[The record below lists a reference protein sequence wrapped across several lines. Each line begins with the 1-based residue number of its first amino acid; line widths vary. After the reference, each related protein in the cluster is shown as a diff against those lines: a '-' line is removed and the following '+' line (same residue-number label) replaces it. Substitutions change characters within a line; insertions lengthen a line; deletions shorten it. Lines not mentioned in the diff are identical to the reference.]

1 VEYLY
6 SLDIANL
13 VAKHLA
19 ISLFRYADEISEH
32 EGKCSQC
39 GRDLKKKINQ
49 YILYFFNP
57 RRTLHPRVL
66 FLCSMVTASLAEIKK
81 ALRTL
86 DENTVQ
92 ELCMK
97 LAKYKKE
104 NKELLT
110 YLLFDAHDEQTYI
123 TSIKNQLNELFF
135 AVNPTTVYFQKKS
148 LRKILRLVNKQI
160 KYSGNKQT
168 ELEIRIFFC
177 RKMKEAR
184 LMMRSNTVLYN
195 LYVGQLKKIESAF
208 AKLPEDLRTDYERD
222 LNFILL

>member
-1 VEYLY
+1 
-6 SLDIANL
+6 
-13 VAKHLA
+13 
-19 ISLFRYADEISEH
+19 
-32 EGKCSQC
+32 
-39 GRDLKKKINQ
+39 
-49 YILYFFNP
+49 
-57 RRTLHPRVL
+57 
-66 FLCSMVTASLAEIKK
+66 MMTASLADIKK
-81 ALRTL
+81 ELRTL
-86 DENTVQ
+86 DEAQAQ

-110 YLLFDAHDEQTYI
+110 YLLFEADNEPAYVTAV
-123 TSIKNQLNELFF
+123 KNQLDEMFL
-135 AVNPTTVYFQKKS
+135 AVNATAVYFQKKT
-148 LRKILRLVNKQI
+148 LRKILRFANKQI

-184 LMMRSNTVLYN
+184 LMMRSSTVLYN
-195 LYVGQLKKIESAF
+195 LYVGQLKKIEGAF